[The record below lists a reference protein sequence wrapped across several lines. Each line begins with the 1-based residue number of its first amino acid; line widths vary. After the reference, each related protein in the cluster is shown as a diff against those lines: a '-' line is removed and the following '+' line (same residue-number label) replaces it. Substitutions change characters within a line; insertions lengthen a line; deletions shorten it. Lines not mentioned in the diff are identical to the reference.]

1 VDDHPCDQKTPS
13 MEDKR
18 DSFANETAIEGSFSS
33 VSSEKSPR
41 VADSLSQLTLKGKKI
56 LGYGSITQEVKFHK
70 YGSLEKERVGALIPK
85 FTGSLMIP

>member
-1 VDDHPCDQKTPS
+1 

-18 DSFANETAIEGSFSS
+18 NSFAGETALKGSFSS
-33 VSSEKSPR
+33 VSSESLQEWQIILSP
-41 VADSLSQLTLKGKKI
+41 LILKGKKI

-85 FTGSLMIP
+85 FTGSLMVP